1 MSWKKACLIYWIAL
15 VVTAMANIEKI
26 SVWTDEHLSDT
37 PLAAL
42 SGQARHLRNLWRE
55 SAVGTWSRQLD
66 CAVAPFFD
74 GTYKNSLSCRES
86 PAQQAADKAMRRRLD
101 PNVPVLKPDE
111 PVDTARLLASL
122 APPQGS
128 HPEAC
133 PALQPTVAQPLNQ
146 SAASAQPSLVS
157 GKARTPRKLLV
168 VGDSL
173 AIGLSLSLRRC
184 VAELDG
190 MELIEEGKVS
200 SGLANPRYYDW
211 GKALRVFLDK
221 YAPDVVIIMM
231 GANDAKYIN
240 VNEKPR
246 PAGSPSKS
254 WPEVFSMRV
263 EDFLAALTEKNIPS
277 YWIGLPI
284 MGDPAYAKQAEVMN
298 DIVKAECAKAKNSRF
313 LPTWTLL
320 TDEQGN
326 YSTFLPNDKG
336 VKIKVRAN
344 DKVHFTVAGGD
355 ILAQAFLRV
364 LATDY
369 DVRPKHPREPEPAGR
384 ANAAVSSA
392 P

>member
-15 VVTAMANIEKI
+15 AVTIMVNIEKI

-42 SGQARHLRNLWRE
+42 TGQARRLRNVWRE
-55 SAVGTWSRQLD
+55 STVGALSRQLD
-66 CAVAPFFD
+66 CALAPFFD
-74 GTYKNSLSCRES
+74 GTYKNSLACRKT
-86 PAQQAADKAMRRRLD
+86 PDQDAAEKALRRRLD
-101 PNVPVLKPDE
+101 PNVPVLKADV
-111 PVDTARLLASL
+111 PVDTATLLSSL
-122 APPQGS
+122 SPPQS
-128 HPEAC
+128 PQTEAC
-133 PALQPTVAQPLNQ
+133 PALQ
-146 SAASAQPSLVS
+146 AASIPAPDKTLAQPSLVP
-157 GKARTPRKLLV
+157 GKAQTPHKLLV

-184 VAELDG
+184 VAELSG
-190 MELIEEGKVS
+190 VELIEEGKVS

-211 GKALRVFLDK
+211 GKALRIFLDK
-221 YAPDVVIIMM
+221 YTPDLVIIMM

-240 VNEKPR
+240 LNEKPR
-246 PAGSPSKS
+246 PPGSPNKS

-263 EDFLAALTEKNIPS
+263 ESFLAALTEKNIPS

-284 MGDPAYAKQAEVMN
+284 MGDATYAKQAAVMN

-313 LPTWTLL
+313 LDTWTLL
-320 TDEQGN
+320 TDGQGN

-344 DKVHFTVAGGD
+344 DKIHFTVAGGD
-355 ILAQAFLRV
+355 ILAQSFLTT
-364 LATDY
+364 LGKDY
-369 DVRPKHPREPEPAGR
+369 DLHPKHPPKPEPAGR
-384 ANAAVSSA
+384 ANASASSA